1 MGNQSIRWVCLLAA
15 VMVFVGCQEQRK
27 GRQTDSPPVTAG
39 VPVDEHAAAALEVT
53 GGLDAW
59 KQAATMDLSVVAV
72 YYRSDGSS
80 YLTEHAVAL
89 QPWASAVTISSK
101 EPLGPCRWDLAG
113 GRFATTEGDPRQDV
127 SGRQVSPRD
136 VAEAVLLLATAPV
149 RMLDSRARFEPV
161 PDAVKLEGVWYE
173 RRSRTVIPDP
183 EEKDPIDPYW
193 ASVVF
198 YQSRAKGRVDTIMLT
213 GGHDNAMLAVRGFD
227 YIPAPGARA
236 MVPTKI
242 EIYRTDDRGDIKQR
256 LVQLDMR

>member
-15 VMVFVGCQEQRK
+15 VMVFAGCQEQSKRPAA
-27 GRQTDSPPVTAG
+27 DSPPVMANMS
-39 VPVDEHAAAALEVT
+39 VDEHAAAALEAT

-59 KQAATMDLSVVAV
+59 KRADTVDLSAVAV

-113 GRFATTEGDPRQDV
+113 GRFATTEGDLRRDV

-161 PDAVKLEGVWYE
+161 PDAVKLEGAWYE
-173 RRSRTVIPDP
+173 RRSRTLMPDP

-198 YQSRAKGRVDTIMLT
+198 YQSRAKGRVDTILLA
-213 GGHDNAMLAVRGFD
+213 GGDDNAMLAVRGFD
-227 YIPAPGARA
+227 YIPAPGAKA
-236 MVPTKI
+236 MVPTKM
-242 EIYRTDDRGDIKQR
+242 EIYRTDARGDLKER
-256 LVQLDMR
+256 LVQLDVR